1 MAAYDPRKSIHGFS
15 WVLKNCIAVLQAAKP
30 RIHALFTIWQEKDK
44 LSLDFFRIA
53 ESLAIL
59 HVAKPRIRALFTG

>member
-1 MAAYDPRKSIHGFS
+1 
-15 WVLKNCIAVLQAAKP
+15 LKNCIAVLQASKP

-53 ESLAIL
+53 EAEGFCMLLTRPPWLNTAWQERITFPALA
-59 HVAKPRIRALFTG
+59 A